1 MRTGAIAL
9 KTGFEFG
16 GEPASGTFHP
26 VSLVLALAVS
36 WPLAFGLLNEPPSVA
51 RLVRLAAS
59 DARTIEPRLSG
70 GFMWAPLHRG
80 KISPNISAVASI
92 AIAEGKADSSR
103 SHAHVVGVAQL
114 LKGNASAA
122 SQELAGAAQDL
133 QSAAAWSDAA
143 AAQYVLSIEKQSH
156 ADLLNALVAADSA
169 LAIAPRFAETRFN
182 RALILERFGLRE
194 LAAAAWTDYL
204 EVDSSSGWAVEARE
218 RLRRLST
225 LPEPFAEV
233 LDHVYETVIANPSS
247 AVSLA
252 ERYPLEVR
260 IWGET
265 EILARWAEA
274 TLKGDADSARRHRT
288 VARAFADAIGAR
300 GEHLFG
306 RMVRA
311 VEHSSGDRARTLA
324 QAHLDF
330 RAAQKTFRALKP
342 AEAEL
347 LFDRATRNFDR
358 GGSPGALLAR
368 YFHAN
373 TIYEQGNISEALRR
387 LDALLVAAASDSRAY
402 RAQVQWERGL
412 CLGAL
417 GRMGECIAAYTDA
430 VSLFTAL
437 GERSYAAAT
446 RQLLANAYDNIGDPE
461 TAWEL
466 NAAALPEIGRVNSVR
481 LQATLGS
488 LATAAI
494 LRREWRA
501 ASSLLTLEL
510 DAARAQSSDVF
521 LADALLRRALVH
533 ERLANPLNA
542 SSDYHAALAH
552 VRRIEDSTVRSQYE
566 ARASWVGGAIAPTPT
581 ESVESITH
589 AIASMGAG
597 RRVLMPAMLFDRA
610 RAHDAMGDVA
620 SAAADLEEAIA
631 ELEAHRE
638 SLPRDEKRWGVFH
651 DAEDIFDFAIDIAL
665 HRGHVAE
672 AFAYSDRARARA
684 LLDELRL
691 PQGARIA
698 PVRPGTMLIEYCAA
712 PDRLHL
718 FVADESGIR
727 HVSVNVPRTT
737 LALEIA
743 SLHRAI
749 EQRANDRARASL
761 RRLYDWLV
769 KPGGVIPA
777 NVTLAVVPDASVG
790 RVPFPALLGPE
801 GRFVVEDHA
810 VIVAPSATG
819 LTQFAARTSTT
830 APVHVLMVVSN
841 AVKGWESLP
850 ETQRETRRI
859 QRMYTHATTLAGSE
873 ATPRGFETSASEAD
887 VIHFS
892 GHALASDVSA
902 ADTFLLLEADDGEAA
917 PYDVR
922 RIAKLRLPRSPIVVL
937 AACSTARGRATSLEG
952 TVSVA
957 YAFVAAGSRDVIATL
972 WPIDDSASA
981 SFFARVHQ
989 HLADGEPPERALRA
1003 VQIEG
1008 IRNGEPLSMWAAVQN
1023 LGY

>member
-1 MRTGAIAL
+1 L
-9 KTGFEFG
+9 KAGYELG
-16 GEPASGTFHP
+16 VEPAPGMFRS
-26 VSLVLALAVS
+26 VSLVLALVVS
-36 WPLAFGLLNEPPSVA
+36 WTLAFGFLNEPPSVA
-51 RLVRLAAS
+51 RLVKLAAS
-59 DARTIEPRLSG
+59 DVRAIEPRLSG
-70 GFMWAPLHRG
+70 GFAWAPLHRG
-80 KISPNISAVASI
+80 KISPKVSAVATI
-92 AIAEGKADSSR
+92 AIADRRRGSGRGDAYV
-103 SHAHVVGVAQL
+103 AGVAQL

-122 SQELAGAAQDL
+122 SRELAGAAQDL
-133 QSAAAWSDAA
+133 QSAEAWSDAA
-143 AAQYVLSIEKQSH
+143 AAQYVLSVEKRSY
-156 ADLLNALVAADSA
+156 AELLNALVAADSA
-169 LAIAPRFAETRFN
+169 LAIDPRFAEARFN
-182 RALILERFGLRE
+182 RALVLERFGLRE
-194 LAAAAWTDYL
+194 LAATAWTDYL
-204 EVDSSSGWAVEARE
+204 EVDSSSGWAAEAGE

-225 LPEPFAEV
+225 PPELFAKV
-233 LDHVYETVIANPSS
+233 LDRVYETVIANPSS
-247 AVSLA
+247 AVTLA

-274 TLKGDADSARRHRT
+274 ALRDDADSAMQHRT
-288 VARAFADAIGAR
+288 VARAFADAISAR
-300 GEHLFG
+300 NEHLFG

-311 VEHSSGDRARTLA
+311 VERSSGDRARTLA

-330 RAAQKTFRALKP
+330 RAAQRKFRALKP
-342 AEAEL
+342 AEAEV
-347 LFDRATRNFDR
+347 LFDRAARNFER

-387 LDALLVAAASDSRAY
+387 LDALLADAPADSRAY

-430 VSLFTAL
+430 ESLFDAL

-446 RQLLANAYDNIGDPE
+446 RQLLANAYENIGDPE
-461 TAWEL
+461 TAWKL
-466 NAAALPEIGRVNSVR
+466 NAAALPVIGCANSVR

-494 LRREWRA
+494 LRHEWRA

-521 LADALLRRALVH
+521 IADALLRRALVH
-533 ERLANPLNA
+533 ERLANPSNA
-542 SSDYHAALAH
+542 SSDYRAALAH
-552 VRRIEDSTVRSQYE
+552 VLRIEDPTVRSQYE
-566 ARASWVGGAIAPTPT
+566 ARASWVGGVVAATPA
-581 ESVESITH
+581 ESVASITR

-597 RRVLMPAMLFDRA
+597 RRVLVPAMLLDRA
-610 RAHDAMGDVA
+610 RAHDAMGAAA
-620 SAAADLEEAIA
+620 SAAADLEDAIE

-638 SLPRDEKRWGVFH
+638 SLPHDDKRWGVFH
-651 DAEDIFDFAIDIAL
+651 DAQDIFDLAVDIAL
-665 HRGHVAE
+665 RRGRVAD

-684 LLDELRL
+684 LLDELGL

-698 PVRPGTMLIEYCAA
+698 PVRPGTMLIEYSAA

-718 FVADESGIR
+718 FVADASGIR
-727 HVSVNVPRTT
+727 HASLSVPRMTIV
-737 LALEIA
+737 LEIA
-743 SLHRAI
+743 SLHRAV
-749 EQRANDRARASL
+749 EQRDDDLARAHL

-769 KPGGVIPA
+769 KPGGLIPA
-777 NVTLAVVPDASVG
+777 NVTLVVVPDATVG
-790 RVPFPALLGPE
+790 SVPFPALLGPD

-810 VIVAPSATG
+810 VVVAPSATG
-819 LTQFAARTSTT
+819 FTQSGARTSTT
-830 APVHVLMVVSN
+830 VPAHVLTVVSN

-850 ETQRETRRI
+850 EAQRETRRI
-859 QRMYTHATTLAGSE
+859 ERMYARATTLAGSN
-873 ATPRGFETSASEAD
+873 ATPRRFERSASEAD

-922 RIAKLRLPRSPIVVL
+922 RIAKLRLARSPIVVL
-937 AACSTARGRATSLEG
+937 AACSTARGRATSIEG

-989 HLADGEPPERALRA
+989 RLADGESPEQALRA